1 MTAKNKNYYC
11 NVENL
16 IKFLLD
22 PDTLTHI
29 RNPHPI
35 PTVQCTQNSVQLTKI
50 PIQMR
55 IPIVK

>member
-1 MTAKNKNYYC
+1 MTAKNKNYYSS
-11 NVENL
+11 VENL

-50 PIQMR
+50 PIKMR
-55 IPIVK
+55 IPT